1 MACERS
7 GQGTSRRST
16 KRVEDTKGGQRRTG
30 ERGSGK
36 GKEAPLG
43 GKADGKK
50 GKDERGQR
58 KYHKPEKEEGKAK
71 PWASFVFFGSI
82 SSVSVDRD
90 FRVESKQEAR
100 TVLIECSL
108 EHHVVSSAGRLP
120 LVGSN
125 VS

>member
-1 MACERS
+1 MENAAR
-7 GQGTSRRST
+7 
-16 KRVEDTKGGQRRTG
+16 
-30 ERGSGK
+30 ERGVLERAK
-36 GKEAPLG
+36 KHPLVE
-43 GKADGKK
+43 KQTARRAKT
-50 GKDERGQR
+50 RGQR